1 MGTGGW
7 FGLVAP
13 AGTPP
18 AVIERLN
25 QAVRAAMDN
34 AEFRKKA
41 EDVGGTLMPTTPQ
54 EFQAQINEAW
64 PVTPRWPR
72 PPTSRQTDD
81 DASRFPAR
89 IRIRTHCR
97 GVAAG
102 QDSPHSGETYPA
114 DFGAAAS
121 LAQLRQGE
129 DTHVDALW
137 SAAPALGATLVAAN
151 FPRVYIDPNR
161 TLRDLIP
168 SCWPNPGPGR
178 WSPVKRRGWAR
189 G

>member
-54 EFQAQINEAW
+54 EFQAQINEAL
-64 PVTPRWPR
+64 
-72 PPTSRQTDD
+72 
-81 DASRFPAR
+81 AR
-89 IRIRTHCR
+89 YAK
-97 GVAAG
+97 VAK
-102 QDSPHSGETYPA
+102 
-114 DFGAAAS
+114 
-121 LAQLRQGE
+121 
-129 DTHVDALW
+129 
-137 SAAPALGATLVAAN
+137 AAN
-151 FPRVYIDPNR
+151 IQAD
-161 TLRDLIP
+161 
-168 SCWPNPGPGR
+168 
-178 WSPVKRRGWAR
+178 
-189 G
+189 